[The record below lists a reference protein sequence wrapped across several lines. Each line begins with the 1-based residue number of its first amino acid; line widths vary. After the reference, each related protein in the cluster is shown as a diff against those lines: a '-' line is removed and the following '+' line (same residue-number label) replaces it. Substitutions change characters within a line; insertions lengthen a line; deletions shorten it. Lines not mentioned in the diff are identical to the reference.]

1 MLKRVLL
8 GSAMLALAV
17 QCATAQQRDVKIGF
31 VTTLSGGPAA
41 VGNDMR
47 DGFELATTW
56 GGR

>member
-17 QCATAQQRDVKIGF
+17 HCATAQQRDVKVGF

-41 VGNDMR
+41 VGNDSASMMK
-47 DGFELATTW
+47 AV
-56 GGR
+56 